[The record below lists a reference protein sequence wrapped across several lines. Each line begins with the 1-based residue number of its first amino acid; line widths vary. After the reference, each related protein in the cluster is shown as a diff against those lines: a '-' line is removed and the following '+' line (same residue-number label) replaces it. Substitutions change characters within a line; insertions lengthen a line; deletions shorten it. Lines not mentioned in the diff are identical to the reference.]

1 MTSNFIQDINVIK
14 MIDNENVFLACKFD
28 IDSYQD
34 VLFDEL
40 KIKFP
45 DVLSSAVPKRKAEFL
60 AGRFIVQQAMKILR
74 QPVVD
79 IPIGKHRS
87 PQWSQ
92 GIIGSISHCGERAF
106 CLLSRTDTRA
116 RIRIGIDYEQYI
128 PEHFVEGVQ
137 GNILNEE
144 EAELCRRSA
153 YNFNEAL
160 TLVFS
165 AKESLFKALY
175 PSVNRYFDFLD
186 VIVAVFKPKTKERDN
201 STGILTLKLNTDL
214 NTELHQ
220 GKCFSIFYQWV
231 NKGVL
236 TFIIDKQTITL

>member
-1 MTSNFIQDINVIK
+1 M
-14 MIDNENVFLACKFD
+14 
-28 IDSYQD
+28 
-34 VLFDEL
+34 
-40 KIKFP
+40 
-45 DVLSSAVPKRKAEFL
+45 
-60 AGRFIVQQAMKILR
+60 
-74 QPVVD
+74 
-79 IPIGKHRS
+79 
-87 PQWSQ
+87 
-92 GIIGSISHCGERAF
+92 
-106 CLLSRTDTRA
+106 
-116 RIRIGIDYEQYI
+116 
-128 PEHFVEGVQ
+128 
-137 GNILNEE
+137 NEE

-220 GKCFSIFYQWV
+220 GKCF
-231 NKGVL
+231 
-236 TFIIDKQTITL
+236 